1 MEKPLAAA
9 VPTCGTVFAQQMKIN
24 QAVIDIVKRI
34 LGKHTFTLACK
45 SLRLFLHI
53 RAQLVLAFVEGSKL
67 FY

>member
-9 VPTCGTVFAQQMKIN
+9 VPTWGIVVAQHMKIN
-24 QAVIDIVKRI
+24 QALMDIIKRI
-34 LGKHTFTLACK
+34 LAKHTFTLACK

-53 RAQLVLAFVEGSKL
+53 RARLALAFVEGSKL